1 MKLIT
6 VTGYKGGC
14 GKSTTAIHLA
24 TYFSGLASASGNQ
37 RGKTLLIDSDPN
49 RTAIKW
55 SKRGKLP
62 FIVEDERK
70 AIKLIPG
77 CDYVIVDTPARPNSD
92 DLKELASGCD
102 LLILPTIPDVVSLEP
117 MLATAQDLPSSAN
130 YRVLLCIVPPYPS
143 KEGEQM
149 RDDLIAGGI
158 PVFNTMIRRT
168 SGFAK
173 SALTGVPIRDLK
185 DKTKVAW
192 SDYKAVGKEIEEIIN
207 G

>member
-24 TYFSGLASASGNQ
+24 TYFSD

-49 RTAIKW
+49 RTSIEWAN
-55 SKRGKLP
+55 RGNLP
-62 FIVEDERK
+62 FTVEDERK

-77 CDYVIVDTPARPNSD
+77 SDYVIVDTPARPKSD
-92 DLKELASGCD
+92 DLKELAEGCD
-102 LLILPTIPDVVSLEP
+102 LLVLPTIPDVVSLQP
-117 MLATAQDLPSSAN
+117 MIATAQDLPSNSN
-130 YRVLLCIVPPYPS
+130 YRVLICIVPPYPS

-149 RDDLIAGGI
+149 RDDLSSGGI
-158 PVFNTMIRRT
+158 PVFNSMVRRT
-168 SGFAK
+168 SGFGKA
-173 SALTGVPIRDLK
+173 AIAGIPIKDIK
-185 DKTKVAW
+185 DKSRTAW
-192 SDYKAVGKEIEEIIN
+192 EDYKAVGKEIEEIIN

>member
-24 TYFSGLASASGNQ
+24 TYFSE

-49 RTAIKW
+49 RTSIEWAKQ
-55 SKRGKLP
+55 GLLP
-62 FIVEDERK
+62 FTVEDERK

-77 CDYVIVDTPARPNSD
+77 CDYVIVDTPARPASD
-92 DLKELASGCD
+92 DLKELAEGCD
-102 LLILPTIPDVVSLEP
+102 LLVLPTIPDVVSLKP
-117 MLATAQDLPSSAN
+117 MLTTAGDLPADSN

-149 RDDLIAGGI
+149 KADLIEGEI

-168 SGFAK
+168 SGFGK
-173 SALTGVPIRDLK
+173 SAIAGIPIRDLK
-185 DKTKVAW
+185 DKSKIAW
-192 SDYKAVGKEIEEIIN
+192 QDYKALGKEVEDIIN

>member
-14 GKSTTAIHLA
+14 GKSTTAVHLA
-24 TYFSGLASASGNQ
+24 TYFSA
-37 RGKTLLIDSDPN
+37 RGQTLLIDSDPN

-62 FIVEDERK
+62 FTVEDERK

-77 CDYVIVDTPARPNSD
+77 CDYVIVDTPARPVSD
-92 DLKELASGCD
+92 DLKELAEGCD

-117 MLATAQDLPSSAN
+117 MLSTAEDLPADSN
-130 YRVLLCIVPPYPS
+130 YRVLLCVIPPYPS
-143 KEGEQM
+143 KEGQQM
-149 RDDLIAGGI
+149 KADLIEGDI
-158 PVFNTMIRRT
+158 PVFKSMIRRT
-168 SGFAK
+168 SGFGKA
-173 SALTGVPIRDLK
+173 AIAGIPIRDLK
-185 DKTKVAW
+185 DKTRVAW
-192 SDYKAVGKEIEEIIN
+192 SDYKAVGKEVEEIIN

>member
-6 VTGYKGGC
+6 ITGYKGGC

-24 TYFSGLASASGNQ
+24 TYFSD

-55 SKRGKLP
+55 SKRGDLP
-62 FIVEDERK
+62 FTVEDERK

-77 CDYVIVDTPARPNSD
+77 CDYVIVDTPARPASD
-92 DLKELASGCD
+92 DLKELAEGCD

-117 MLATAQDLPSSAN
+117 MLATASDLPADSH

-149 RDDLIAGGI
+149 KEDLVTGGI

-173 SALTGVPIRDLK
+173 AAIAGIPIKDLK
-185 DKTKVAW
+185 DKAKVAW
-192 SDYKAVGKEIEEIIN
+192 SDYKAVGKEVEEVIN

>member
-14 GKSTTAIHLA
+14 GKSTTAVHLA
-24 TYFSGLASASGNQ
+24 TYFSDYGT
-37 RGKTLLIDSDPN
+37 TLLIDSDPN
-49 RTAIKW
+49 RTSIKW
-55 SKRGKLP
+55 SNRGNLP
-62 FIVEDERK
+62 FTVEDERK

-77 CDYVIVDTPARPNSD
+77 SDYVIVDTPARPASD
-92 DLKELASGCD
+92 DLKELAEGCD

-117 MLATAQDLPSSAN
+117 MLATAEDLPANSN
-130 YRVLLCIVPPYPS
+130 YRVLLCVVPPYPS

-149 RDDLIAGGI
+149 KADLVEGGI

-168 SGFAK
+168 SGFGKA
-173 SALTGVPIRDLK
+173 AIAGIPIRDLK
-185 DKTKVAW
+185 DKGKVAW
-192 SDYKAVGKEIEEIIN
+192 MDYKAVGKEAQEIIN